1 MLYSSV
7 WILAVINFLPPFS
20 VNMISPVAIV
30 LAAGKGTRMKSDLPK
45 VLFPVC
51 GRPMVEYVL
60 EALAKVG
67 VRRVVVVVGYR
78 GDLVRK
84 ELGNWQVGGTV
95 APALSQGERKKFV
108 LEFVEQSPQLGT
120 GHAVMMCRTALEG
133 YAGPIL
139 ILTGD
144 SPLVQPTSLKAMFT
158 DFERSGAACLMGT
171 AIKQNPAGLGR
182 VVRDAAGNF
191 QAIVEEKDAT
201 PGQLAVCEVNMSYYL
216 FDSRELWHAL
226 DQVRNEN
233 AQGEYYITDCPGIL
247 KAEGKDVRALAA
259 LAACETLSV
268 NTVDELAEVE
278 KELIK
283 SRHSEGGK

>member
-1 MLYSSV
+1 ML
-7 WILAVINFLPPFS
+7 
-20 VNMISPVAIV
+20 SPIAIV

-60 EALAKVG
+60 EALAQVG
-67 VRRVVVVVGYR
+67 VERMVVVNGYR

-84 ELGNWQVGGTV
+84 MLGDWQGV
-95 APALSQGERKKFV
+95 
-108 LEFVEQSPQLGT
+108 EFVEQSPQLGT
-120 GHAVMMCRTALEG
+120 GHAVMMCRPVLEG
-133 YAGPIL
+133 YTGPIL

-201 PGQLAVCEVNMSYYL
+201 PGQLAVREVNMSYYL

-283 SRHSEGGK
+283 SRLSGPRTTDN